1 MDGAREYP
9 TKWSKSSR
17 GRQILYDITYMWNLR
32 NNTNESIYKKQT
44 QRHRKET
51 YGYQRGKS
59 GEEEI
64 KSMGLTKLLY
74 TE

>member
-1 MDGAREYP
+1 
-9 TKWSKSSR
+9 
-17 GRQILYDITYMWNLR
+17 MWNLR
-32 NNTNESIYKKQT
+32 NNINESIYKKQT